1 MRGQVPTVG
10 PGVTVQALLEEYVTR
25 EFERV
30 YLVSLGDT
38 FQGLVSVSDIR
49 QIPPEERGSKFVTE
63 IMTRAADV
71 VAVSPSDPLETA
83 LERLASNDIN
93 QLVVLENGGPV
104 GLLNRRDI
112 LSVLEISELFPKKAP
127 SS

>member
-1 MRGQVPTVG
+1 
-10 PGVTVQALLEEYVTR
+10 VQGLLEDRVAK
-25 EFERV
+25 EFERA
-30 YLVSLGDT
+30 YIVSLGDT

-49 QIPPEERGSKFVTE
+49 EVPPEERGSKFVAG

-71 VAVSPSDPLETA
+71 VSVSPRDPLETA
-83 LERLASNDIN
+83 LERLVTNGVN
-93 QLVVLENGGPV
+93 QLVVLENGRPV

-112 LSVLEISELFPKKAP
+112 LSVMEITELFPKRSA